1 MKQVLFEED
10 GAFRVGTILSE
21 AGAAFQ
27 VEAAH
32 GKRSKVKASAV
43 LLRFDGQA
51 LSGFMQEAQSR
62 AETLDPKFLWEV
74 CGAQEFGFA
83 ELAREYFGHP
93 PAPLEATAVAVALHA
108 SPMYFYR
115 RGKGRYQA
123 APEENLRA
131 ALAGLEKK
139 RRQQEHRNQ

>member
-32 GKRSKVKASAV
+32 GKRSKVKANAV

-51 LSGFMQEAQSR
+51 LAGFMPEAQSR
-62 AETLDPKFLWEV
+62 AESIDPKFLWEV
-74 CGAQEFGFA
+74 CGPSEFGFA
-83 ELAREYFGHP
+83 
-93 PAPLEATAVAVALHA
+93 
-108 SPMYFYR
+108 
-115 RGKGRYQA
+115 
-123 APEENLRA
+123 
-131 ALAGLEKK
+131 
-139 RRQQEHRNQ
+139 